1 MTIGSQVA
9 KFSLEELK
17 IERVDIDKKAFRPY
31 LRRISGAIQK
41 SARKKASQ
49 RRVSVR
55 GEYPGKQTGA
65 TVKAIR
71 TRFFKSGYGFKV
83 LQEVPNTGGRI
94 KNDRWQFYPAF
105 LRFGVKRRS
114 KGQKLSAWRI
124 EPRRDYIADAAI
136 ENESGAMD
144 VVMEGLNAA
153 LKRMFAK

>member
-31 LRRISGAIQK
+31 LSRIARAIRK
-41 SARKKASQ
+41 SARKKASEE
-49 RRVSVR
+49 RVSSR

-65 TVKAIR
+65 TVKAIKVR
-71 TRFFKSGYGFKV
+71 YFKSGYGFKV
-83 LQEVPNTGGRI
+83 FQDVPESGDRI
-94 KNDRWQFYPAF
+94 ENDRWKFYPAF
-105 LRFGVKRRS
+105 LRFGVKRRR

-124 EPRRDYIADAAI
+124 EPRLDYIADAAI
-136 ENESGAMD
+136 EHESGAMD

-153 LKRMFAK
+153 LKGMFAR

>member
-9 KFSLEELK
+9 KFSLEDLEIK
-17 IERVDIDKKAFRPY
+17 RVDIDKKAFRPY
-31 LRRISGAIQK
+31 LSRIARAIRK

-49 RRVSVR
+49 RRVSSR
-55 GEYPGKQTGA
+55 GEYPGKKTGA

-71 TRFFKSGYGFKV
+71 VRYFKSGYGFKV
-83 LQEVPNTGGRI
+83 IQEVPNTGGRI
-94 KNDRWQFYPAF
+94 KNAKWQFYPAF

-114 KGQKLSAWRI
+114 KGKKTDAWRI

-136 ENESGAMD
+136 EHESGAMD

-153 LKRMFAK
+153 LKGMFEK